1 MNLEKRKVGNKIKYY
16 LGHSYREGL
25 KVHKFRKYLGT
36 DLSENKLKER
46 ISIAEK
52 LILEEIH
59 KYKIIQDPL
68 KIELSKEEIESIK
81 KIESEIPL
89 KISHISEG
97 DWKEFSK
104 LFSYNTNAIEG
115 SKLNQSEVSNILEH
129 DKWPDKS
136 KEDIAETYGVDDA
149 IKFIRKTKEHISI
162 ELIKEIHKIVFK
174 NSKSFAGQF
183 RRKGEEVVVMNQS
196 GKVVH
201 EGAPQTRITYLLN
214 ELVSWYEKNKSRY
227 PAFILAAVIHNQ
239 FENIHPFADGNGR
252 VGRILL
258 NNILIKHNLPPLNI
272 NLKNRAEYYESLQEY
287 EKNQNIKPTIDL
299 YIKEYKQLEKDLNSK
314 KD

>member
-1 MNLEKRKVGNKIKYY
+1 
-16 LGHSYREGL
+16 
-25 KVHKFRKYLGT
+25 
-36 DLSENKLKER
+36 LSL
-46 ISIAEK
+46 
-52 LILEEIH
+52 
-59 KYKIIQDPL
+59 
-68 KIELSKEEIESIK
+68 
-81 KIESEIPL
+81 
-89 KISHISEG
+89 
-97 DWKEFSK
+97 
-104 LFSYNTNAIEG
+104 
-115 SKLNQSEVSNILEH
+115 
-129 DKWPDKS
+129 
-136 KEDIAETYGVDDA
+136 
-149 IKFIRKTKEHISI
+149 
-162 ELIKEIHKIVFK
+162 K

-272 NLKNRAEYYESLQEY
+272 NLKIE
-287 EKNQNIKPTIDL
+287 QNIMNPCRIRKKSEYQANNDL
-299 YIKEYKQLEKDLNSK
+299 YIKEYKH
-314 KD
+314 